1 MLQVKLTLAS
11 GFWQKASCLN
21 PYYSAGGG
29 GRVKYSN
36 YPQCGDIPPDCQR
49 CDEFCALSSGR
60 AGRLDY

>member
-21 PYYSAGGG
+21 PYYSAAGG

-36 YPQCGDIPPDCQR
+36 YPQCGDIPPDCQ
-49 CDEFCALSSGR
+49 ALLTHQSGWPAR
-60 AGRLDY
+60 AN